1 MGESMARF
9 IVRAVF
15 AALGLWLAAQ
25 LLDGVSFDDTTTLIV
40 AAVLLGLVNAV
51 IRPIVVLLTLPFT
64 IITLGLFLLV
74 VNAAMIGLVAFLLQG
89 FRVDGLGSG
98 VLAAIITGLVSWAGS
113 LVSAEPK
120 REGR

>member
-1 MGESMARF
+1 MARF

-98 VLAAIITGLVSWAGS
+98 VMAAIITGLVSWAGS